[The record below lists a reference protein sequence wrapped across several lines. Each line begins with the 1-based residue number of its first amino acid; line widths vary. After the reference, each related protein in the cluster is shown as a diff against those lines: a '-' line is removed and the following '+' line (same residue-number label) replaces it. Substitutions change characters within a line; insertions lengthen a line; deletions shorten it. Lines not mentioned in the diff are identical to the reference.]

1 MSEEF
6 KIKIASDF
14 DARGAEQASDAMD
27 AMADTSLPKIESPAK
42 KAEQAL
48 HEVEK
53 QAIDAATALRTP
65 AAAADAMDEE
75 IDQLTQRLI
84 EAKIGTAD
92 FTAAQNDLAAALQ
105 RQFEAAQKVSPAL
118 EQKNAASKQVESTSR
133 NTGMAMLEFSRAFED
148 AQYGI
153 AGVLNNIPGLLGAL
167 GLGAGLAGVASVAAV
182 VLAKTLGPAFEALD
196 EKLELSSK
204 ASDKRKEK
212 AAELNEE
219 LRKTTLRSEETNLSK
234 YLDALD
240 DAAEAHQ
247 AVNDRIQAEI
257 EKQAELRQAR
267 EATVQSELQLRDA
280 LLRVQEGTGQVT
292 PEEAAKQREILRKE
306 MNEANLA
313 ASIAAVKEAEVKAA
327 AEREAAEYQRW
338 VAKAQQAALEQDLR
352 RTENLYLERLDELN
366 QRRSDQLKARVRA
379 EEEAASEIAR
389 RTNAAG
395 GLLGPIGT
403 IAAGATSSMVVR
415 PAETLQEDSAVAE
428 AKANLEALESRM
440 LKLNQK
446 VDAMDGTIQSADR
459 AVSAADEQLSRTQA
473 IVAAKVD
480 SLQSIATNNE
490 VVEKAEGL
498 QEKLEKNAQESAK
511 AIEKAIEGVEPQNA
525 KEKAALEELKT
536 VLEDG
541 KVLPEETQKVTRALN
556 DLYALLNGNFQQIV
570 QQLQVNAQ
578 TQSGILRSLQTL
590 QSQALS
596 DREKVN
602 GLLRSQSR

>member
-6 KIKIASDF
+6 KIKIASEF
-14 DARGAEQASDAMD
+14 DARGTDQASDAMD
-27 AMADTSLPKIESPAK
+27 AMADTSLPKIEQPAK
-42 KAEQAL
+42 EAAEAL

-105 RQFEAAQKVSPAL
+105 RQFEAAQKVTPAL

-219 LRKTTLRSEETNLSK
+219 LRKTTLRSEEMNLSK

-590 QSQALS
+590 QSHALS